1 MKDIL
6 NARFYAILI
15 AESSDAITLEHEALH
30 LLLLSSNGV
39 PVPKCL
45 SAETPEH
52 GHADSVKQFIQNSV
66 QRIGI
71 TPPRRFQHRWFPVNI
86 AKFNVFSRERL
97 KPYYFVNLNII
108 TSHIFPEILIE
119 IPCYK

>member
-15 AESSDAITLEHEALH
+15 AESSDAITLEHEALY

-52 GHADSVKQFIQNSV
+52 GHADSVKQFIHNSV

-71 TPPRRFQHRWFPVNI
+71 TPQGDSSTGGFLWILRNLMCFL
-86 AKFNVFSRERL
+86 ERGWN
-97 KPYYFVNLNII
+97 P
-108 TSHIFPEILIE
+108 TILWI
-119 IPCYK
+119 